1 MKSNKRLVIF
11 ALCAIL
17 LVSFAGCAVQQPAP
31 AQTGEPAAPALAQA
45 LRLPALQEAKP
56 LSAPSYDT
64 AEQSPAAGYGA
75 NEFSFALAAALSKKG
90 ENMIVSPFSVWMTL
104 TALANATG
112 SDALPALLKSLD
124 VEDLTVQQINDSV
137 SRILYELTGNEG
149 TDTHNPLAIANAV
162 FVDNDVTLNKAF
174 AQSFLD
180 YYRGTAMNVDF
191 KDPAAID
198 AINDWAAAHTEGLI
212 DDIVQEI
219 PDETVVALANAIYFS
234 DRWAWEFNED
244 ETEEM
249 TFRGTKNDAEVP
261 FMLREGDALPYYED
275 DSLQGINLGFKT
287 GGGLYILLPKEGE
300 ADALLQD
307 MTAERFAQIVK
318 DTRPATGKLLL
329 PRFELL
335 SDFQLNDALKQL
347 GVPLLD
353 PDTAPVS
360 GLVEETDTYIAASL
374 HQAMITVDEKG
385 TTAAAVTVE
394 MMAGTAMPMPTE
406 PFSMVC
412 DRPFVFVLHK
422 WAADSGAQV
431 LFTGVVNQLSA

>member
-1 MKSNKRLVIF
+1 MKSTKRLAIF
-11 ALCAIL
+11 TLCAVL
-17 LVSFAGCAVQQPAP
+17 LISFAGCAVQQPAP
-31 AQTGEPAAPALAQA
+31 AQTGEPAAPALAQT

-75 NEFSFALAAALSKKG
+75 NEFSFALAAALLKKG

-104 TALANATG
+104 AALANATG
-112 SDALPALLKSLD
+112 TDALPALLQSLG
-124 VEDLTVQQINDSV
+124 VEDLTVQEINDSV
-137 SRILYELTGNEG
+137 SRMLYELTGNEG
-149 TDTHNPLAIANAV
+149 ADTHNPLAIANAV
-162 FVDNDVTLNKAF
+162 FVDNEVTLKKAF

-180 YYRGTAMNVDF
+180 YYRGAAMNVDF

-198 AINDWAAAHTEGLI
+198 AINGWASEHTGGLI
-212 DDIVQEI
+212 KDIVKEI

-234 DRWAWEFNED
+234 DRWAWEFDEE

-249 TFRGTKNDAEVP
+249 TFHGAKNDVTAP
-261 FMLREGDALPYYED
+261 FMLREGNALSYYED
-275 DSLQGINLGFKT
+275 NALQGINLNFKT
-287 GGGLYILLPKEGE
+287 GGGLYILLPRDGD
-300 ADALLQD
+300 ADALLQG
-307 MTAERFAQIVK
+307 MTAERFAEIVK

-335 SDFQLNDALKQL
+335 SDFKLNDALKQL

-374 HQAMITVDEKG
+374 HQAMISVDEKG

-394 MMAGTAMPMPTE
+394 MMAGTSLPMPTE

-412 DRPFVFVLHK
+412 DRPFVFVLHR
-422 WAADSGAQV
+422 WTADAGEQV
-431 LFTGVVNQLSA
+431 LFTGVVNQL